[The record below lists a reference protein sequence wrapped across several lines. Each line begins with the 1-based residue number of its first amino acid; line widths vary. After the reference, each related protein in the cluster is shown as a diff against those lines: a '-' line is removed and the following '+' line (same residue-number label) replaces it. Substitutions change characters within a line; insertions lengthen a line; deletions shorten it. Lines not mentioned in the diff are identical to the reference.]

1 MIPSSLNFASAS
13 NVPRGT
19 LELAQCDL
27 EDLVEHTDEI
37 FNVPRGTYFDM
48 VIQLPPE
55 IREDFEQ
62 LKRKRVLSCS
72 FEDVWPK
79 LEIYL
84 YLLSWWSR
92 RVNLVSR
99 RELSVV
105 ATKHLGQA
113 LTMVP
118 IVVSIP
124 RRLVMDL
131 GSGAGFPA
139 IPLKIALPDSY
150 FILVESR
157 RKRAH
162 FLKEVVRSAGLDR
175 IEVINERIE
184 NLSPVGADLVTARAV
199 ASPERLVDLAQRHLS
214 PHGWILSTLGK
225 DVAHSELLA
234 WKTDRVG
241 STSGLLH

>member
-1 MIPSSLNFASAS
+1 M
-13 NVPRGT
+13 
-19 LELAQCDL
+19 
-27 EDLVEHTDEI
+27 
-37 FNVPRGTYFDM
+37 FNVSRETYFDM
-48 VIQLPPE
+48 VIQLPSE
-55 IREDFEQ
+55 IHEDFEQ

-84 YLLSWWSR
+84 YLLGRWSR

-99 RELSVV
+99 QELSVV
-105 ATKHLGQA
+105 ATKHLRQA

-118 IVVSIP
+118 VVASIP

-139 IPLKIALPDSY
+139 VPLKIALPDSY

-162 FLKEVVRSAGLDR
+162 FLKEVIRSVGLDR
-175 IEVINERIE
+175 IEIVNDRIE

-199 ASPERLVDLAQRHLS
+199 ASPDKLLDLVQRHLS
-214 PHGWILSTLGK
+214 PHGWILSTIKK
-225 DVAHSELLA
+225 DAAHSGLLA
-234 WKTDRVG
+234 WRTDRG
-241 STSGLLH
+241 GGTLGLFH